1 MDVRKAIEGGMT
13 LIDILILV
21 AIAGV
26 GITLVFG
33 VIGLYRNTDES
44 RNRSNK
50 LMRLRVVLQAAAIL
64 LLIIGMAIKS
74 AHSG

>member
-1 MDVRKAIEGGMT
+1 MT

-21 AIAGV
+21 AIGGV
-26 GITLVFG
+26 AITLGFG
-33 VIGLYRNTDES
+33 IFGLYRNTDAS

-50 LMRLRVVLQAAAIL
+50 LMRLRVVLQAAAII